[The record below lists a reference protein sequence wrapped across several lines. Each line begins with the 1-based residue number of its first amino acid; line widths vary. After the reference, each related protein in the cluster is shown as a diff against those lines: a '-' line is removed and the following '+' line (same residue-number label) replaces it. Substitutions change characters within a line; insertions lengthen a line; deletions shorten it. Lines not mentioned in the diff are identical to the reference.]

1 MSGNGRSR
9 SSSGNA
15 GDGRA
20 SPGIWPVFR
29 AGGIVGP
36 GPGTDVRP
44 GACDLDVDAGQRARG
59 GRAARRPAGTAPSS
73 GRVRAADRAAESAEA
88 DRRPTIPSGAAH
100 ALSVASARKPGHC
113 TGNRRS
119 SNRPDARRHRR
130 FLAYQIR
137 PTMRY
142 RRHIQALRTA
152 PPRIVIAVGT
162 ASKGQLANRTEV
174 ALAGQLGTSVV
185 EFPGDARR
193 IRGRVLDRVLT
204 ETP

>member
-1 MSGNGRSR
+1 
-9 SSSGNA
+9 
-15 GDGRA
+15 
-20 SPGIWPVFR
+20 
-29 AGGIVGP
+29 
-36 GPGTDVRP
+36 
-44 GACDLDVDAGQRARG
+44 
-59 GRAARRPAGTAPSS
+59 
-73 GRVRAADRAAESAEA
+73 
-88 DRRPTIPSGAAH
+88 
-100 ALSVASARKPGHC
+100 
-113 TGNRRS
+113 
-119 SNRPDARRHRR
+119 
-130 FLAYQIR
+130 
-137 PTMRY
+137 MRY